1 MGYIAVGLLALLAL
15 GLLWLL
21 KVRGPVLTLA
31 GAAIAFGCAGYA
43 VQGSPA
49 VGSAPRAAAERA
61 PPLPLAGARHAMMG
75 QFDYSDT
82 WLNIADALASRGNTE
97 DAARL
102 LQAQVARHPRDYK
115 LWVGL
120 GNALTDHARTITP
133 ASRLAYSRA
142 AELAP
147 GYRPPVEPVTWPLWA
162 APIAAIAFGCA
173 GYAVQGS
180 PAVGS
185 APRAAAERAPPLPLA
200 GARHAMMGQFDYSDT
215 WLNIADALASRG
227 NTEDAAR
234 LLQAQVAR
242 HPRDYKLWVG
252 LGNALT
258 DHARTITPASRLAY
272 SRAAELAPGYPAP
285 KFFLGLAEAR
295 SGNPEEAVRLWREI
309 LASAPPDAS
318 WRPMIEEGLRLM
330 TQGAT
335 VSPPPAPDQAGS

>member
-1 MGYIAVGLLALLAL
+1 MGYIAVGLLALLTL

-49 VGSAPRAAAERA
+49 VGSAPRAAA
-61 PPLPLAGARHAMMG
+61 
-75 QFDYSDT
+75 
-82 WLNIADALASRGNTE
+82 
-97 DAARL
+97 
-102 LQAQVARHPRDYK
+102 K
-115 LWVGL
+115 
-120 GNALTDHARTITP
+120 
-133 ASRLAYSRA
+133 
-142 AELAP
+142 
-147 GYRPPVEPVTWPLWA
+147 
-162 APIAAIAFGCA
+162 
-173 GYAVQGS
+173 
-180 PAVGS
+180 
-185 APRAAAERAPPLPLA
+185 RAPPLPLA